1 MMSDRC
7 SGGNCSSGS
16 CSGGSCQSD
25 DDRLP
30 PGMLSRYDLNQDT
43 GLGSLIWAETVD
55 SKIDDAVIKLIG
67 KLRSISNDRIFAMIT
82 GPADIKPL
90 YNVLFSYGV
99 DTIYHIRSKDLED
112 YDPKLYADALSDIA
126 TRINPMCIILS
137 ATEKGNEVA
146 KLTGSILK
154 KDVELD
160 CSDISIVND
169 ILSVEGSNSGN
180 IPMFKRYGRFTI
192 IATVKASSFDMPER
206 NDDRKGTVIS
216 RPFTASRT

>member
-1 MMSDRC
+1 
-7 SGGNCSSGS
+7 
-16 CSGGSCQSD
+16 
-25 DDRLP
+25 
-30 PGMLSRYDLNQDT
+30 
-43 GLGSLIWAETVD
+43 
-55 SKIDDAVIKLIG
+55 
-67 KLRSISNDRIFAMIT
+67 
-82 GPADIKPL
+82 
-90 YNVLFSYGV
+90 
-99 DTIYHIRSKDLED
+99 
-112 YDPKLYADALSDIA
+112 
-126 TRINPMCIILS
+126 MCIILS
-137 ATEKGNEVA
+137 ATERGNEVA

-180 IPMFKRYGRFTI
+180 IPMFKRYGRFPI